1 MEFLKTFL
9 IFALTVCLIIS
20 MLMLE
25 EEKECKEIYKKRV
38 TKLETE
44 LEEKKQKAN
53 SAVAY
58 AKLVRKYG
66 KVPDSMIAKSQ
77 LEAIHRKVFLEEMEE
92 EMREWQNTY
101 R

>member
-1 MEFLKTFL
+1 MEYLKTFL

-44 LEEKKQKAN
+44 LEKEKQKAN

-66 KVPDSMIAKSQ
+66 KVPDSMIKKSQ